1 MNSYKK
7 LLNNSIIFAIGNL
20 GSKIIGILMVP
31 LYTYYFTTA
40 DYGRLDLITT
50 TVNLIVPICTLSIF
64 ESAFRFAMDKS
75 ENPKSVLTN
84 SLLVTIIGIFIL
96 ILLSPF
102 FNFNESISKSY
113 LYVLLLI
120 SFQSIQVL
128 LAQFVRAVNYIRL
141 FSINGII
148 MAISLAGL
156 NIISIVYLKMGLNG
170 YLLSLVLSNLLAII
184 IFIIFGK
191 LWKFIDITLIKKDF
205 IYQLLLYSI
214 PLIPNTFLWWLT
226 NVSNRY
232 FIVFFLGASANG
244 LFAVANKIPTLLSM
258 LNSIFTQAW
267 QISAVEEFDK
277 KDKNF
282 YSDMFNVLAFL
293 LFFGSSMILVV
304 LKPVFSIIIANSFY
318 ESWKYVPVLLL
329 SVIYSSFS
337 NFYGVNYLAAK
348 KTIGVLKT
356 TIYGGVVNIILNII
370 LIPMIGLNGAGLAT
384 MLSFFVI
391 WLLRIKDSKNLI
403 TINID
408 MRKLLM
414 MTLIL
419 FLQIVVLYLNLSL
432 FLEVIVNF
440 ILCVS
445 FIFVGRKYFIL
456 ILKKIGV
463 NKWNN

>member
-31 LYTYYFTTA
+31 LYTYYFTTI

-64 ESAFRFAMDKS
+64 EATFRFAMDKS
-75 ENPKSVLTN
+75 ENPKSILTN
-84 SLLVTIIGIFIL
+84 SLLVTLIGIFIL
-96 ILLSPF
+96 FLLSPF

-128 LAQFVRAVNYIRL
+128 LAQFVRAVNYIKL
-141 FSINGII
+141 FAINGII

-191 LWKFIDITLIKKDF
+191 LWRFIDITLIKKDI

-232 FIVFFLGASANG
+232 FIVFFIGASANG

-282 YSDMFNVLAFL
+282 YSEMFNALAFL
-293 LFFGSSMILVV
+293 LFFGSSIILVV
-304 LKPVFSIIIANSFY
+304 LKPVFSIIISNSFY
-318 ESWKYVPVLLL
+318 DSWKYVPVLLL
-329 SVIYSSFS
+329 GVIYSSFS

-348 KTIGVLKT
+348 KTLGVLKT
-356 TIYGGVVNIILNII
+356 TIYGGMANIVLNLI
-370 LIPMIGLNGAGLAT
+370 LIPMLGLNGAGLAT
-384 MLSFFVI
+384 MVSFCII
-391 WLLRIKDSKNLI
+391 WLFRIKDSKNI
-403 TINID
+403 IIINID
-408 MRKLLM
+408 LKKMLIMHFILFFQILVLYINFSLLLEILLN
-414 MTLIL
+414 LIL
-419 FLQIVVLYLNLSL
+419 MISFMVV
-432 FLEVIVNF
+432 
-440 ILCVS
+440 
-445 FIFVGRKYFIL
+445 GKKYFIL

-463 NKWNN
+463 KI